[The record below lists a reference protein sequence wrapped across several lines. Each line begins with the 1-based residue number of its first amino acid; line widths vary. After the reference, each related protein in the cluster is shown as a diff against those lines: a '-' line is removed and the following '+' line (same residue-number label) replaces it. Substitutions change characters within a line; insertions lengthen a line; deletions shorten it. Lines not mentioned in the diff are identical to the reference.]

1 MKDISYLEKNGVDVK
16 KSLELFG
23 DIDTYNET
31 VGEFLV
37 SAKEKIAKLQKYKD
51 DKDMPNYAIYV
62 HSLKSDAKYFG
73 FTKLADLAYDQEL
86 KSTEGDMFYI
96 YEHYQELIDEVERTI
111 NIVKKYISPESE
123 VASNE
128 QVPTST
134 TPAPAAAP
142 APVTPAPAAPLP
154 TSSNIEPAEIYS
166 QKTILVVDDSNIIRN
181 FVKRIF
187 SEKYNIGM
195 AKDGEEA
202 LNIIKA
208 NASNEN
214 IVAILLDLN
223 MPKVDG
229 FAVLTYMNEHQL
241 FDSMPVSIISGDSSK
256 DTINKAFTYPII
268 DMLGKPFTEA
278 DVKRVIEKTMYFKE
292 NM

>member
-1 MKDISYLEKNGVDVK
+1 MYDVNFLISNGVDVN

-86 KSTEGDMFYI
+86 KSKEGDMFYI

-123 VASNE
+123 VTSNE

-134 TPAPAAAP
+134 TPAPATVA

-154 TSSNIEPAEIYS
+154 TSSNIEPAEVYS

-195 AKDGEEA
+195 AKDGDEA

-241 FDSMPVSIISGDSSK
+241 FNSMPVSIISGDSSK

>member
-1 MKDISYLEKNGVDVK
+1 MYDVNFLISNGVDVN

-23 DIDTYNET
+23 DMDTYNET

-37 SAKEKIAKLQKYKD
+37 SAKEKMAKLQKYKD

-73 FTKLADLAYDQEL
+73 FTKLAELAYNQEL
-86 KSTEGDMFYI
+86 KSKEGDMFYI

-111 NIVKKYISPESE
+111 NIVKKYISPESAVE
-123 VASNE
+123 EGSTD
-128 QVPTST
+128 QVPTAQ
-134 TPAPAAAP
+134 APASATAQV
-142 APVTPAPAAPLP
+142 APVPVANVEP
-154 TSSNIEPAEIYS
+154 IEVYG

-187 SEKYNIGM
+187 SETYNVGI
-195 AKDGEEA
+195 AQNGEEA

-229 FAVLTYMNEHQL
+229 FAVLTYMNDHQL
-241 FDSMPVSIISGDSSK
+241 FDKMPVSIISGDSSK
-256 DTINKAFTYPII
+256 ETINKAFTYPII
-268 DMLGKPFTEA
+268 DMLGKPFTEK
-278 DVKRVIEKTMYFKE
+278 DVKRVVEKTMYFK
-292 NM
+292 NME